1 MQCHFLLVLW
11 KYILSPKRITP
22 VLQGLSPWVNQ
33 FPYTH
38 STETETHIYFRPKSA
53 EALDLLG
60 FSREQ
65 SDCLD
70 LSTKWEHIPTKSRKY
85 EKYFCSTN
93 TVRETLSHKIT
104 NNIKLHQLNSNLI
117 ATKFVSHFMF
127 HSQQFLLSNFLV
139 VYYIPLILPCTHLQL
154 E

>member
-53 EALDLLG
+53 ETFDLPG
-60 FSREQ
+60 ISRQQ
-65 SDCLD
+65 SDRLHMI
-70 LSTKWEHIPTKSRKY
+70 TIVQ
-85 EKYFCSTN
+85 TN
-93 TVRETLSHKIT
+93 T
-104 NNIKLHQLNSNLI
+104 
-117 ATKFVSHFMF
+117 
-127 HSQQFLLSNFLV
+127 
-139 VYYIPLILPCTHLQL
+139 
-154 E
+154 

>member
-38 STETETHIYFRPKSA
+38 STETETHTYFRSKSA
-53 EALDLLG
+53 ETFDLLG

-65 SDCLD
+65 SDCLNGIPFVPQK
-70 LSTKWEHIPTKSRKY
+70 LRNFPAILEHRKIQ
-85 EKYFCSTN
+85 TN
-93 TVRETLSHKIT
+93 
-104 NNIKLHQLNSNLI
+104 
-117 ATKFVSHFMF
+117 
-127 HSQQFLLSNFLV
+127 
-139 VYYIPLILPCTHLQL
+139 PL
-154 E
+154 